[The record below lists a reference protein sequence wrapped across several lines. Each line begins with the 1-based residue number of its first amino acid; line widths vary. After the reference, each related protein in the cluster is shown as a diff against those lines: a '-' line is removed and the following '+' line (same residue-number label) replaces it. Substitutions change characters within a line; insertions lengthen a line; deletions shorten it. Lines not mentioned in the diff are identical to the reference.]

1 MLKDS
6 SDMRIQ
12 NPGEMV
18 CYCFNYRAKDI
29 INDVLANE
37 GRSTIIDRIS
47 REKREGGCRC
57 SVVHPEKR

>member
-29 INDVLANE
+29 INDVLSNE

-47 REKREGGCRC
+47 REKR
-57 SVVHPEKR
+57 